1 MGGFNN
7 TWNVG
12 WVAVGTFV
20 DTDTMQFGLK
30 FSDILD
36 IIGKKRKVS
45 YILDVTT
52 GCLRLQIAVILENI
66 SLKLMTQI
74 LVYKY
79 KHSALLHCY
88 HGYVRHS

>member
-36 IIGKKRKVS
+36 IIGKERKVS
-45 YILDVTT
+45 YIMGGFSLDLWKCDETVLFNVVFERQFIT
-52 GCLRLQIAVILENI
+52 L
-66 SLKLMTQI
+66 
-74 LVYKY
+74 Y
-79 KHSALLHCY
+79 
-88 HGYVRHS
+88 